1 MGARRFRCLQA
12 SCERRIFT
20 ERFSRDI
27 IDPYARR
34 TSRLDALTHMIA
46 LVLGGRPGERLADR
60 LAMPVSADT
69 LLRLLRRRA
78 APTPSTVR
86 VVGIDDFAWLKGQR
100 YGTIVCDLERRRTID
115 LLPDREGATV
125 ANWLADHPGIEI
137 VCRDRRAADIERGL
151 TRALLGALQ
160 IADRWHLLENATA
173 AFVEAVK
180 RHMRHLRRAITSGD
194 VDPDALTAA
203 EKLQWIGWKRRDEV
217 NGMVRGLHRQG
228 RSIKAIVRT
237 TGVSRQTVR
246 RILAGTRD
254 DVFRCRETTLDRW
267 AETLNANWNGGC
279 RNGSELWRRLRAAGF
294 GGSLRVVTEWT
305 TRRRRASRAG
315 ANRPDSI
322 TTLPSART
330 IARLLT
336 SDRDCRSAEAL
347 RIRVA
352 VETASPT
359 IVAAR
364 NLFDRF
370 RTMIAAKK
378 PDDLAS
384 WIRDT
389 ADSELASFASG
400 IQADAVAVRAAIV
413 EPWSNG
419 QTEGQVTRLK
429 LVKRQMYGRGKVD
442 LLRARMVQPREKGRQ
457 TAPKLRQSQ
466 LWTPVQGQCSMLFD
480 ILCSNSNDESQLR
493 SEQVRSCQ
501 MRRGSPL
508 HERDPERQQAPAYR
522 RARDDPWQ
530 AAL

>member
-1 MGARRFRCLQA
+1 MSFHTAPLKLVPTGLIVDHHEIGTDGITVHAHGASGTSPCPACGRSSSSVHSRYLRTLGDFPAHGRRLRIRLKARRFRCREVA
-12 SCERRIFT
+12 CECRIFT
-20 ERFSRDI
+20 ERFSRDLI
-27 IDPYARR
+27 QVYSRR
-34 TSRLDALTHMIA
+34 TSRLDTLTHAIA
-46 LVLGGRPGERLADR
+46 LVLGGRPGERLAER

-115 LLPDREGATV
+115 LLPDREGATI
-125 ANWLADHPGIEI
+125 ANWLTDHPGIEI
-137 VCRDRRAADIERGL
+137 VCRDRGGGYREGADKGAPR
-151 TRALLGALQ
+151 ALQ

-180 RHMRHLRRAITSGD
+180 RQMRHLRRAITSGD
-194 VDPDALTAA
+194 VDPDVLTAA
-203 EKLQWIGWKRRDEV
+203 EKLQWIGWQRRDEV
-217 NGMVRGLHRQG
+217 NGMVRGLHGQG

-254 DVFRCRETTLDRW
+254 DVFRSRETTLDRW

-279 RNGSELWRRLRAAGF
+279 RNGSELWRRLRAAGY

-305 TRRRRASRAG
+305 TRRRRATRAG
-315 ANRPDSI
+315 ADRPGPI
-322 TTLPSART
+322 TTVPPART

-336 SDRDCRSAEAL
+336 SERDCKSAEAL

-352 VETASPT
+352 IETASPT

-364 NLFDRF
+364 NLLDRF

-384 WIRDT
+384 WIRD
-389 ADSELASFASG
+389 AAGSELASFAFG
-400 IQADAVAVRAAIV
+400 IKADEAAVRAAIV

-442 LLRARMVQPREKGRQ
+442 LLRARMVQP
-457 TAPKLRQSQ
+457 A
-466 LWTPVQGQCSMLFD
+466 
-480 ILCSNSNDESQLR
+480 
-493 SEQVRSCQ
+493 
-501 MRRGSPL
+501 
-508 HERDPERQQAPAYR
+508 
-522 RARDDPWQ
+522 
-530 AAL
+530 